1 MEYVKEIRSLIGT
14 RPFIIV
20 GSTIIVKDEQNRVLL
35 QLRSDT
41 KEWGLPGG
49 AMEPGES
56 FVETARRELFEE
68 TGLTAGHYDH
78 IETFSG
84 EKFYFKYPNGDEVY
98 NIIALF
104 MVTECTGELIMDDG
118 ESLSL
123 QYFPMH
129 DLPMKLDQ
137 RAKQILDRVGVNR

>member
-1 MEYVKEIRSLIGT
+1 MEYVKEVRSLIGT

-20 GSTIIVKDEQNRVLL
+20 GSTVIVQDKQNRVLL

-41 KEWGLPGG
+41 NEWGLPGG

-68 TGLTAGHYDH
+68 TGLTADYFEH
-78 IETFSG
+78 IETLSG
-84 EKFYFKYPNGDEVY
+84 ENFYFKYPNGDEVY
-98 NIIALF
+98 NVIAVFIVTQCNGKLK
-104 MVTECTGELIMDDG
+104 MVDG

-123 QYFPMH
+123 QYFPMQ
-129 DLPMKLDQ
+129 DLPMKLDE